1 MRAQIATALALVWL
15 GFAMG
20 CAPAT
25 PAQDEKALTA
35 LEARGWRIFD
45 RERCLSS
52 CHLYGILFADK
63 TRTTGSIPDLRQTPH
78 HTRDWYLA
86 YLINPQAILP
96 RSPMPTLVRLP
107 PDDLEALI
115 AFLRR
120 LNRDVPTPAVEPVSV
135 EMISQTP
142 RNLSAYR
149 AGQATYR
156 FYCVGCHG
164 ELGNGAG
171 PVGHLLLPEPRNFTD
186 VTWMSKQTDEY
197 LLSVITNGKPDTAMP
212 AFKDLLIAQERAV
225 VLRYAQ
231 YFADPVSR
239 ERMEQG
245 FVVPEIPLQAVQ
257 SAAQTGWIR

>member
-1 MRAQIATALALVWL
+1 MRAQIATALALVWFS
-15 GFAMG
+15 FAMG

-25 PAQDEKALTA
+25 PAQDEKALTP
-35 LEARGWRIFD
+35 LEARGSQVFD

-52 CHLYGILFADK
+52 CHLYGILFANK

-86 YLINPQAILP
+86 YLISPQAILP
-96 RSPMPTLVRLP
+96 RSPMPSLVLVP
-107 PDDLEALI
+107 PEDLEALI
-115 AFLRR
+115 AFLQR
-120 LNRDVPTPAVEPVSV
+120 LNGDVPTPAVEPVSV

-142 RNLSAYR
+142 RGLSAYR

-171 PVGHLLLPEPRNFTD
+171 PVGHLLLPEPRDFTD

-197 LLSVITNGKPDTAMP
+197 LLSVITNGKPETAMS
-212 AFKDLLIAQERAV
+212 AFKDLLIAQERAL
-225 VLRYAQ
+225 VLRYVQ

-245 FVVPEIPLQAVQ
+245 FVLPEAPRQALR
-257 SAAQTGWIR
+257 SAGRSALIR